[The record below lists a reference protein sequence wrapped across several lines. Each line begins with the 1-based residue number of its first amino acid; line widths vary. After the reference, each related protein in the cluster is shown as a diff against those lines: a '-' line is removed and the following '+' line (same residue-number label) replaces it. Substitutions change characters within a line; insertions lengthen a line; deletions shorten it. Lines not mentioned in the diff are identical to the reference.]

1 MEIPIMLIIFLL
13 PSIIYLIVMAVRGA
27 PFSEARK
34 NVGWTLCTAKDI
46 MYAAAVFVAVAII
59 AYVVLKFIPAS
70 LLEGAS
76 SYSGQPLN
84 ARSILAALLKEA
96 FYIALGEEVFFRGF
110 LGSWLFRR
118 LGFRWGNLVQATVFL
133 LPHLL
138 LLTVSPQIW
147 PVFVVQF
154 CAGWGQGWLQ
164 YKSGSIIPGW
174 LVHTATN
181 LVSAISFMG

>member
-1 MEIPIMLIIFLL
+1 MEIPIMLIIFSL
-13 PSIIYLIVMAVRGA
+13 PSIIYMIVLARRGT

-34 NVGWTLCTAKDI
+34 NVGWTLCTGKDLL
-46 MYAAAVFVAVAII
+46 YAAAVFVAVAII
-59 AYVVLKFIPAS
+59 AFIALKFIPAA

-76 SYSGQPLN
+76 SYAGQPLN
-84 ARSILAALLKEA
+84 ARSILAALINEA

-118 LGFRWGNLVQATVFL
+118 LGFRWGNLVQATMFL
-133 LPHLL
+133 LPHLFL
-138 LLTVSPQIW
+138 LAVGPQIW
-147 PVFVVQF
+147 PVFIIQF
-154 CAGWGQGWLQ
+154 CAGWAQGWLR
-164 YKSGSIIPGW
+164 YKSGSILPGW

>member
-1 MEIPIMLIIFLL
+1 MEIPIMLIIFSL
-13 PSIIYLIVMAVRGA
+13 PSIIYVIVRAIRGT
-27 PFSEARK
+27 PFSESRK
-34 NVGWTLCTAKDI
+34 NVGWTLCTGKDLL
-46 MYAAAVFVAVAII
+46 YAAAVFVAVAII
-59 AYVVLKFIPAS
+59 AFVVLKFIPAS

-76 SYSGQPLN
+76 SYAGQPLTV
-84 ARSILAALLKEA
+84 RSILAALMREA

-138 LLTVSPQIW
+138 LLAVGPQIW
-147 PVFVVQF
+147 PIFVVQF
-154 CAGWGQGWLQ
+154 CAGWAQGWLQ
-164 YKSGSIIPGW
+164 YKSGSILPSW